1 MLLKKLL
8 RYRGSSACNQ
18 LLIARMMSKIIFVK
32 YLPIAR
38 PQIGPKIKNAQNLLK
53 FHLIDISNM
62 SIFDFNVKNNF
73 YLIFTNC

>member
-1 MLLKKLL
+1 
-8 RYRGSSACNQ
+8 
-18 LLIARMMSKIIFVK
+18 MSKIIFVK

-73 YLIFTNC
+73 YEIFDTC